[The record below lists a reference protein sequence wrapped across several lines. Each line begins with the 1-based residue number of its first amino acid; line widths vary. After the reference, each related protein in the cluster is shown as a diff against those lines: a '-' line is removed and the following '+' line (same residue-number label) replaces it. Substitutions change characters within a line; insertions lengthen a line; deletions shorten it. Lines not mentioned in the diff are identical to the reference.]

1 METRSNGTVNRYA
14 TLQETKYSQKE
25 KKSWKKFSAIKKKK
39 KIEPQQNNDFLI
51 IVIIKAGGLGKKG
64 QVKVTS
70 LWEKHCKPEK
80 IIWVI

>member
-1 METRSNGTVNRYA
+1 MALSTGMQPFKKQSIPKKKKKV
-14 TLQETKYSQKE
+14 E
-25 KKSWKKFSAIKKKK
+25 KSFQPLKKK

>member
-1 METRSNGTVNRYA
+1 MALSTGM
-14 TLQETKYSQKE
+14 QPF
-25 KKSWKKFSAIKKKK
+25 KKQSIPKKKKKVEKSFQPLKKNK

-64 QVKVTS
+64 QVKVRS